1 VYELV
6 VRGRVRKSID
16 RLPGSV
22 HQRVHGAIE
31 ELREEPRPPGCRKL
45 SDREGWR
52 LRVSDYRIIY
62 EINDE
67 QRIATILQVGHRRD
81 VYR

>member
-1 VYELV
+1 MYELV

-16 RLPGSV
+16 RLPGNAYR
-22 HQRVHGAIE
+22 RVSEAIE
-31 ELREEPRPPGCRKL
+31 GLREEPRPPGCRKL

-52 LRVSDYRIIY
+52 LRVGDYRVIY
-62 EINDE
+62 EKDDE
-67 QRIATILQVGHRRD
+67 QRTVTVLQVGHRRD